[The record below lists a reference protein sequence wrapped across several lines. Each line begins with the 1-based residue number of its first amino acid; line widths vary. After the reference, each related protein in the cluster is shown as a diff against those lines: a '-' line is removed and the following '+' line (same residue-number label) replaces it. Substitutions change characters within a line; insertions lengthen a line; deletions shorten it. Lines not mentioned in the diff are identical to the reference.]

1 MKRKKWIAKRDD
13 GTLVFGEKPE
23 QLPEAAFISLTRGE
37 GLNILQLFINQVLT
51 LLVMHQMKKS
61 PGLIYAELKGELKK
75 WKGCG
80 QTITVWD
87 GKTMPAFR
95 NKSSHRFAM
104 KFFTW
109 VIHRKNTKTYYLTF
123 SPNGQIPSTAEA
135 THILEQYGKLY
146 DGGKLVRKATP
157 PTREEFTTP

>member
-1 MKRKKWIAKRDD
+1 
-13 GTLVFGEKPE
+13 
-23 QLPEAAFISLTRGE
+23 
-37 GLNILQLFINQVLT
+37 
-51 LLVMHQMKKS
+51 
-61 PGLIYAELKGELKK
+61 
-75 WKGCG
+75 
-80 QTITVWD
+80 
-87 GKTMPAFR
+87 
-95 NKSSHRFAM
+95 M